1 MAPSTS
7 STAEARRSGGRLRL
21 RPIVADDEA
30 AFDAAHRATSDY
42 LFGLGY
48 TPGMPF
54 EEYLDSVRR
63 ARCGIDLDEGLV
75 PATFLIAEVDGAI
88 VGRTSIRHELNDYL
102 FQFGGHI
109 GYCIVPQHR
118 RRGHATEILV
128 QSLIIARSVGVRSAL
143 LTCDDDNL
151 GSASIIE
158 GAGGRLDN
166 VVAGD
171 DGVAVRRYWI
181 D

>member
-1 MAPSTS
+1 MARV
-7 STAEARRSGGRLRL
+7 RR
-21 RPIVADDEA
+21 P
-30 AFDAAHRATSDY
+30 SDY

-102 FQFGGHI
+102 FHFGGHI
-109 GYCIVPQHR
+109 GYCVVARHR
-118 RRGHATEILV
+118 RRGQAPDH
-128 QSLIIARSVGVRSAL
+128 RSVGRGAL
-143 LTCDDDNL
+143 
-151 GSASIIE
+151 
-158 GAGGRLDN
+158 
-166 VVAGD
+166 
-171 DGVAVRRYWI
+171 GVAHL
-181 D
+181 

>member
-1 MAPSTS
+1 
-7 STAEARRSGGRLRL
+7 
-21 RPIVADDEA
+21 
-30 AFDAAHRATSDY
+30 
-42 LFGLGY
+42 
-48 TPGMPF
+48 
-54 EEYLDSVRR
+54 
-63 ARCGIDLDEGLV
+63 
-75 PATFLIAEVDGAI
+75 
-88 VGRTSIRHELNDYL
+88 
-102 FQFGGHI
+102 
-109 GYCIVPQHR
+109 
-118 RRGHATEILV
+118 
-128 QSLIIARSVGVRSAL
+128 L